1 MYNPTWVIFAR
12 LPIPGK
18 CKTRLAKHLG
28 NERAAAV
35 YRTLLE
41 TTLRAFQDR
50 TPVLCTTDGTEREWQ
65 QFAEQHGIAIDFT
78 QQLQHGETLGD
89 KMYYSMLQNQ
99 QPNCAIGI
107 VGSDLPSI
115 SQHIVDLAEQKLHTH
130 DLVIGPSFD
139 GGFYLLAT
147 NKPVEHITSLFDG
160 DNYSHDKVLDNLI
173 RNAKALDLTYHLLPV
188 ERDCDTIED
197 YEATLGR

>member
-1 MYNPTWVIFAR
+1 MNNPTWVIFAR

-18 CKTRLAKHLG
+18 CKTRLAKHIG
-28 NERAAAV
+28 NQRAAAV
-35 YRTLLE
+35 YSTLLE

-50 TPVLCTTDGTEREWQ
+50 SPVLCTTDGNEQDWREFVEQRNIALEFTHQFQ
-65 QFAEQHGIAIDFT
+65 QGA
-78 QQLQHGETLGD
+78 TLGER
-89 KMYYSMLQNQ
+89 MHEAMLCNQ
-99 QPNCAIGI
+99 QPNGAVGI

-115 SQHIVDLAEQKLHTH
+115 SQHVVESAEQKLHTH

-147 NKPVEHITSLFDG
+147 NKPVEQISTLFDG

-173 RNAKALDLTYHLLPV
+173 RNAKALDLTYHLLPI